1 MPPAL
6 SQLQQKIDSRILRER
21 VLLFL
26 TALAVV
32 FLLWSLMFQNAIDAR
47 QSELS
52 NQLNNVRT
60 QRQALDAQ
68 IATISL
74 AVANNPNTEKQ
85 HTIATLK
92 AERAQLDAD
101 LANLSQGLVSAA
113 ELPQILQDVLLQTG
127 ELKLV
132 QMQTLPV
139 QELQLARVETM
150 VGNEGIDGS
159 ASKGAGVFKHEVVLK
174 VSGNYFQVLTFLTS
188 LESTRWRFYWEQ
200 LDYAVTEYPNADIEL
215 RVYTLSAEKGLLG
228 V

>member
-52 NQLNNVRT
+52 NQLDTVRT

-101 LANLSQGLVSAA
+101 LANLSQGLVSAV

-139 QELQLARVETM
+139 QELQLAGVET
-150 VGNEGIDGS
+150 NDG
-159 ASKGAGVFKHEVVLK
+159 AEVNGAGVFKHEVVLK

-200 LDYAVTEYPNADIEL
+200 LDYAVTDYPNADIEL

>member
-6 SQLQQKIDSRILRER
+6 TQLQQKIDSRVLRER

-26 TALAVV
+26 TALALV

-68 IATISL
+68 IATVSL

-139 QELQLARVETM
+139 QELQLAGVET
-150 VGNEGIDGS
+150 NDG
-159 ASKGAGVFKHEVVLK
+159 AEVNGAGVFKHEVVLK

-200 LDYAVTEYPNADIEL
+200 LDYAVTDYPNADIEL

>member
-52 NQLNNVRT
+52 NQLDTVRI

-139 QELQLARVETM
+139 QELQLAGVET
-150 VGNEGIDGS
+150 NDG
-159 ASKGAGVFKHEVVLK
+159 AEVNGAGVFKHEVVLK

>member
-6 SQLQQKIDSRILRER
+6 TQLQQKIDSRVLRER

-26 TALAVV
+26 TALALV

-68 IATISL
+68 IATVSL

-85 HTIATLK
+85 NTIATLK

-139 QELQLARVETM
+139 QELQLVRVAS
-150 VGNEGIDGS
+150 IDGS
-159 ASKGAGVFKHEVVLK
+159 ESKGAGVFKHEVVLK

-188 LESTRWRFYWEQ
+188 LETTRWRFYWEQ
-200 LDYAVTEYPNADIEL
+200 LDYAVTEYPNADVEL

>member
-52 NQLNNVRT
+52 NQLDTVRT

-101 LANLSQGLVSAA
+101 LANLSQGLVSAV

-139 QELQLARVETM
+139 QELQLAGVET
-150 VGNEGIDGS
+150 NDG
-159 ASKGAGVFKHEVVLK
+159 AEVNGAGVFKHEVVLK

>member
-52 NQLNNVRT
+52 NQLDTVRT

-101 LANLSQGLVSAA
+101 LANLSQGLVSAT

-139 QELQLARVETM
+139 QELQLAGVET
-150 VGNEGIDGS
+150 NDG
-159 ASKGAGVFKHEVVLK
+159 AEVNGAGVFKHEVVLK

>member
-1 MPPAL
+1 MPPAF

-52 NQLNNVRT
+52 NQLDTVRT

-74 AVANNPNTEKQ
+74 AAANNPNTEKQ

-101 LANLSQGLVSAA
+101 LANLSQGLVSAV

-139 QELQLARVETM
+139 QELQLAGVET
-150 VGNEGIDGS
+150 NDG
-159 ASKGAGVFKHEVVLK
+159 AEVNGAGVFKHEVVLK

-200 LDYAVTEYPNADIEL
+200 LDYAVTDYPNADIEL

>member
-1 MPPAL
+1 MWEGL
-6 SQLQQKIDSRILRER
+6 ENLQQKIDSRVLRER

-32 FLLWSLMFQNAIDAR
+32 FLLWSLLLQNAIDAR
-47 QSELS
+47 QKNLS
-52 NQLNNVRT
+52 SQLDAVRT

-68 IATISL
+68 IATVSL
-74 AVANNPNTEKQ
+74 AVANNPNTGKQ
-85 HTIATLK
+85 NTIATLK
-92 AERAQLDAD
+92 ADLAQMDSD

-127 ELKLV
+127 ELTLV
-132 QMQTLPV
+132 QLQTLPV
-139 QELQLARVETM
+139 QELQLTRIEPT
-150 VGNEGIDGS
+150 DG
-159 ASKGAGVFKHEVVLK
+159 AQGKGAGVFKHEVVLK
-174 VSGNYFQVLTFLTS
+174 VSGSYFEVLTFLTS

-200 LDYAVTEYPNADIEL
+200 LDYAVTDYPNADIEL

>member
-52 NQLNNVRT
+52 NQLDTVRT

-139 QELQLARVETM
+139 QELQLAGVET
-150 VGNEGIDGS
+150 NDG
-159 ASKGAGVFKHEVVLK
+159 AEVNGAGVFKHEVVLK